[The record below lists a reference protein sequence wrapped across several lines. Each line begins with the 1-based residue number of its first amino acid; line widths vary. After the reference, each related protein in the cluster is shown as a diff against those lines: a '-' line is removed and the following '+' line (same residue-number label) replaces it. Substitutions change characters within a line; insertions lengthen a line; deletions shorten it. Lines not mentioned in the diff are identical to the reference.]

1 MQGFERNRVGR
12 PGPNDSPRGE
22 SIFVTW
28 SPKIFHEARDGAPDS
43 LKLTQQSAANF

>member
-1 MQGFERNRVGR
+1 VVDAGR

-28 SPKIFHEARDGAPDS
+28 SPKIYHEARDGAPIH
-43 LKLTQQSAANF
+43 NR